1 MGVSLSLP
9 ARLGAFYF
17 AFFAFSAAYVA
28 YFPAYLASRG
38 LMAAEIALVLA
49 LPQLGRIVAPAAWG
63 WLADRTGAHR
73 GIVVLSCGAMTACFA
88 LLPHAPGLLSMAV
101 LVGITG
107 LFSAGALPLVEAITL
122 GAVASPGR
130 YGPIRLWGS
139 VGFIAVVLA
148 GGVWLEHR
156 SSAIAPVA
164 LAVFALGALACAAA
178 FPRGRRR
185 AAGDLQKVALPR
197 GAAALLAAGLCM
209 GAAHA
214 ALYAFFTIHLQA
226 AGYGGVAIGILW
238 TLGVVAEIFVFALLP
253 ALFRRYTLS
262 AVLIFSFLCAVVR
275 FMAIGWGISHL
286 WLLCLVQVLHA
297 ATFGTFHAASVAAVQ
312 RLFPG
317 PALGRGQGLFSSASY
332 GAGGAAGALVAGW
345 SWQAIGPEA
354 TFTLAALFGLAG
366 AYFAYALRR
375 AGL

>member
-38 LMAAEIALVLA
+38 LLAAEIALVLA

-73 GIVVLSCGAMTACFA
+73 GIVVLSCGAMTVCFA
-88 LLPHAPGLLSMAV
+88 LLPHASGLGAMAA

-164 LAVFALGALACAAA
+164 LAVFALGALACAVA

-185 AAGDLQKVALPR
+185 DAGAPRRAALPR
-197 GAAALLAAGLCM
+197 GASALLSGGLCM

-214 ALYAFFTIHLQA
+214 ALYAFFTLHLQA
-226 AGYGGVAIGILW
+226 AGYGGMAIGVLW

-262 AVLIFSFLCAVVR
+262 AVLMFSFLCAVVR
-275 FMAIGWGISHL
+275 FVAIGWGVSHL
-286 WLLCLVQVLHA
+286 WLLGLVQVLHA

-345 SWQAIGPEA
+345 SWQAAGPEA

-366 AYFAYALRR
+366 AYFAYALKR

>member
-88 LLPHAPGLLSMAV
+88 LLPHATGLLSMAL

-226 AGYGGVAIGILW
+226 AGYGGVAIGVLW

-262 AVLIFSFLCAVVR
+262 AVLIFSLLCAVVR
-275 FMAIGWGISHL
+275 FAAIGWGISHL
-286 WLLCLVQVLHA
+286 WLLGLVQVLHA
-297 ATFGTFHAASVAAVQ
+297 ATFGTFHAASVAAVH

-345 SWQAIGPEA
+345 SWQAMGPEA

>member
-38 LMAAEIALVLA
+38 LLAAEIALVLA
-49 LPQLGRIVAPAAWG
+49 LPQLGRIIAPAAWG
-63 WLADRTGAHR
+63 WLADHTGAHR

-88 LLPHAPGLLSMAV
+88 LLPHATGLASIAA
-101 LVGITG
+101 LVGVTG

-122 GAVASPGR
+122 GAVATPGR

-164 LAVFALGALACAAA
+164 LAVFALCALACAAA
-178 FPRGRRR
+178 FPPGRRR
-185 AAGDLQKVALPR
+185 AGIAPERVALPR
-197 GAAALLAAGLCM
+197 GAAALLAGGMCM

-226 AGYGGVAIGILW
+226 AGYGGVAIGVLW
-238 TLGVVAEIFVFALLP
+238 TLGVVAEIFVFAMLP

-262 AVLIFSFLCAVVR
+262 AVLMFSFLCAVVR
-275 FMAIGWGISHL
+275 FVAIGWGVSYL

-332 GAGGAAGALVAGW
+332 GAGGAAGALAAGW
-345 SWQAIGPEA
+345 SWQVVGPEA